1 MRHSIRARFAWI
13 SEGLLLLVLLSIW
26 CLNTWFLESYYM
38 ADRQKALREAYELL
52 DSVVQKAE
60 EEGKSISELYDENED
75 SYTTQGSLPW
85 LFREFNEQSGISIL
99 IIDNMKDKGISTARD
114 KQRLMVRAYQYI
126 LGETMPPNEILE
138 QEDNYVIQKTYD
150 ALSNSYYLECW
161 GFFSDNST
169 VFLMNLPVTSIQES
183 VKLSNRFLTYVGI
196 AAILIGGLIIYVS
209 SHRITKPIL
218 QLADLSEKMSNL
230 NFDVKYEGKAEDEIG
245 VLGKSMNT
253 LSEKLKE
260 TIQELQDA
268 NIQLQKDIEEKEKT
282 DEMRKEFIANVSH
295 ELKTPIALIQG
306 YAEGLVEGMA
316 EDKENR
322 DYYCEVIMDEAGK
335 MNTLVRQLLNL
346 SALESGYDHVQIE
359 PFSLTELIDGA
370 VSAAKILVE
379 QKEAK
384 IQLDIAKDLYVL
396 GDEFKIE
403 EVMNNYLNN
412 ALNHLGGAKQ
422 IRIRTEERETLVRI
436 VVFNTG
442 NHIADED
449 LEKLWSKFYKVDKAH
464 TREYGGSGLGLSI
477 VKAIMESHQQAYGV
491 RNVEDGVE
499 FWFELQKAQI
509 EKESKRP

>member
-1 MRHSIRARFAWI
+1 MRHSIRTRFAWI

-26 CLNTWFLESYYM
+26 CLNTWFLESYYI
-38 ADRQKALREAYELL
+38 ADRQKALKEAYELL
-52 DSVVQKAE
+52 DSMVQKAA

-75 SYTTQGSLPW
+75 SYTTQGSLSW
-85 LFREFNEQSGISIL
+85 LFREFNEQSGISVL
-99 IIDNMKDKGISTARD
+99 IIDNMNDKMISTMRD
-114 KQRLMVRAYQYI
+114 KQRLMARAYQYI

-150 ALSNSYYLECW
+150 SLSSSYYLECW

-196 AAILIGGLIIYVS
+196 ASVLIGGLIIYVS

-218 QLADLSEKMSNL
+218 QLADLSEKMSDL

-359 PFSLTELIDGA
+359 TFNLTELIDGA
-370 VSAAKILVE
+370 VSAAKILIE

-384 IQLDIAKDLYVL
+384 IQLDITKDLYVL

-412 ALNHLGGAKQ
+412 ALNHLSGAKQ
-422 IRIRTEERETLVRI
+422 IQIRTEESENIVRI

-442 NHIADED
+442 NCIADED

-491 RNVEDGVE
+491 RNVENGVE
-499 FWFELQKAQI
+499 FCFELQKATT
-509 EKESKRP
+509 EK